1 MREGTR
7 LHIGDGGAP
16 VLVAD
21 PELKRRSALERLVAG
36 LAALAAGDC
45 ESSRLLRTERNACRV
60 AAAHSISLVRRGFG
74 ASEFYPFSPS
84 VYCTDVR
91 APIRDEGFQYVKQ
104 QLKGQLLSNFVP
116 ALSAVAHLGPEGDGV
131 LLVGEPAPAGLNLVT
146 IDRLVD
152 KSGVEVQRL
161 LACAV
166 NRPELR
172 AHDAVQRMRQLLESP
187 IRQVPVAAALVSDIE
202 NK

>member
-1 MREGTR
+1 MREGTC

-21 PELKRRSALERLVAG
+21 PEFERRSALERLVAG

-45 ESSRLLRTERNACRV
+45 ESSRLLRTEGNACRV

-84 VYCTDVR
+84 VHCTDVR